1 MMVRL
6 PYDVPFWQIALSVVL
21 LYATACAVVWIAG
34 RIYRTGILL
43 YGKKTSFKEILRWI
57 K

>member
-1 MMVRL
+1 M
-6 PYDVPFWQIALSVVL
+6 PFWQIALSVVL